1 MSKRKE
7 RHSRQALFERV
18 AQIAAGSGHGDA
30 PIPDAVLA
38 SSKDLARLLTP
49 LPGAQRELPKMK
61 KFRFQLLSA
70 WIRETLPPCRVAD
83 IGGGKGLLAY
93 LLNQAGWQATVIDPV
108 RQALPEKYKDLRADR
123 QVRIAA
129 TETVPRLDLPFAPEM
144 ARDFDLL
151 VAMHAH
157 GCNLALI
164 DAAAQHRRSVVLL
177 PCCVIGEP
185 LHPPAGTHWLPCVA
199 DYATRKG
206 LVLEPFRLNFKGQN
220 IGLYGRWPRQGIP
233 CLPSGGERCEPG

>member
-7 RHSRQALFERV
+7 RQSRQALFERV
-18 AQIAAGSGHGDA
+18 AQIASGSAHGDA
-30 PIPDAVLA
+30 PIPDDALA
-38 SSKDLARLLTP
+38 SSKDLARVLAS
-49 LPGAQRELPKMK
+49 GATKRELPRMK
-61 KFRFQLLSA
+61 KFRFQLLAA
-70 WIRETLPPCRVAD
+70 WMDETLSPCRVAD
-83 IGGGKGLLAY
+83 VGGGKGLLAY
-93 LLNQAGWQATVIDPV
+93 LLNQTGWQATVIDPV
-108 RQALPEKYKDLRADR
+108 RQALPDKYRDLRADR

-129 TETVPRLDLPFAPEM
+129 TETVPRRDLPFAPEM

-164 DAAAQHRRSVVLL
+164 DAAAQYRRSVLLL

-185 LHPPAGTHWLPCVA
+185 LHPPAGTHWLQCVA

-206 LVLEPFRLNFKGQN
+206 LLLEPFRLNFKGQN
-220 IGLYGRWPRQGIP
+220 IGLYGRWPRPGIP
-233 CLPSGGERCEPG
+233 CPPRGGERCEPG